1 MPTSIFIVFLSSYH
15 EFVGGNYE
23 SRNKFL
29 LKKRYLFFTGMP
41 SLLSVHARKKEVKGM
56 ALDVLCEVANCVH
69 NRNGKNCGADEI
81 YVVSHQGNKAR
92 NSEETDCKTFEPGTL

>member
-1 MPTSIFIVFLSSYH
+1 
-15 EFVGGNYE
+15 
-23 SRNKFL
+23 
-29 LKKRYLFFTGMP
+29 
-41 SLLSVHARKKEVKGM
+41 M
-56 ALDVLCEVANCVH
+56 ALDVLCEVTNCVH